1 MKTKRNI
8 SFLVAF
14 LFAASLTAASAF
26 ADRDRAF
33 DATGSSSFH
42 YAPQVMISEY
52 YTGYDGFHYASRIR
66 RFHRPL
72 VFVRVGYYDP
82 FFTDMYWYGSGFY
95 AGTSV
100 YWGLPYW
107 YYSPNYVQVVYHT
120 PLFYWNDYYEP
131 WYGGVHIG
139 FHIGY
144 PRYYTPFREVYYVG
158 YGGIFA
164 SRVVYRTHIHYRYIP
179 ARPAV
184 YHTWYNA
191 RPVYYS
197 HNSYIRKN
205 PVYRSRETYHTRD
218 PRYVRT
224 TTIRRGSG
232 EVNRAQSGNINRY
245 RNRETVRAGTSAGE
259 GNRNR
264 ITNRSTTDT
273 HRSVLTPPEAGRERS
288 TATPVTRQR
297 TETRTQSG
305 RSAVIPVRTESRT
318 TTRVANRSEE
328 VRRSTPPAVSRT
340 IKSIFTRAGS
350 TAIRSNT
357 RSRSSRSA
365 VKQAET
371 RSMQRAAARK
381 SRKETRRSATRER
394 SGESSGTRRR

>member
-14 LFAASLTAASAF
+14 LFAASLKAAPAI
-26 ADRDRAF
+26 ADRDRPF
-33 DATGSSSFH
+33 DATGSSPFN

-52 YTGYDGFHYASRIR
+52 YTGHDGFHYASRIR

-72 VFVRVGYYDP
+72 VSVRVGYYDP

-95 AGTSV
+95 AGTSI

-120 PLFYWNDYYEP
+120 PLFYWNDYYDP
-131 WYGGVHIG
+131 WYGGVHIR

-158 YGGIFA
+158 YGGLFA
-164 SRVVYRTHIHYRYIP
+164 SRVVYRTRIHYRYIP

-184 YHTWYNA
+184 YHTWYNT

-218 PRYVRT
+218 PQYART
-224 TTIRRGSG
+224 TTTRRGSG
-232 EVNRAQSGNINRY
+232 EANRAQNGNMNRY

-273 HRSVLTPPEAGRERS
+273 HRSVLTPPAARRERS
-288 TATPVTRQR
+288 TAVPVTRQR
-297 TETRTQSG
+297 METQSQSG
-305 RSAVIPVRTESRT
+305 RSAVIPARTESRS
-318 TTRVANRSEE
+318 TTRVTTRSEK
-328 VRRSTPPAVSRT
+328 VRRSTPPAVNRT
-340 IKSIFTRAGS
+340 IKSSSARSGR
-350 TAIRSNT
+350 TAVQSNT
-357 RSRSSRSA
+357 RRQTSRSA
-365 VKQAET
+365 VRKTET
-371 RSMQRAAARK
+371 RSTQKAATRT
-381 SRKETRRSATRER
+381 SRKETRSSATRER
-394 SGESSGTRRR
+394 SGEGSGSRRR